1 MSYLAGGI
9 AGGLEPWEE
18 EYGRGITQA
27 LAEMSLSSR
36 RIVMH
41 AVGLIT
47 AIEVSNRVSI
57 NVLLPDLQGNVA
69 GSSDDVSWVLILY
82 NLGFVCSIA
91 LSYWMTRVIGARR
104 HLLLSALL
112 YSCGAFG
119 CFCGA
124 HSLSLLLISRVVMGF
139 GGGAFLVRG
148 VILAGILFPGKG
160 RAVALFWLFLEV
172 NIFQVIYPTAM
183 GWISDTLHW
192 NYAFLLDFP
201 FLAIGVFLIRR
212 YLPRG
217 LLFLRSERAYVD
229 SWGAG
234 LLIAA
239 LSCLQVA
246 LSRGERDEWFQS
258 AFIDCF
264 LLVALVCFAG
274 FLWWDW
280 RPENRE
286 PVLHLRLVWR
296 QRPLRAS
303 LGIVMIVGAMLGAG
317 LFVLPQYLRTVQDY
331 SATQTGGFVSAYT
344 LGLGM
349 GAIVSLRFL
358 VARLGGAKLVAIGA
372 LIMCGACVNFIYT
385 WTPTTPTWVLAISAF
400 LQGLALGP
408 LLSGAS
414 NLATGQAAI
423 VDLNDV
429 STSFYFVRQLGN
441 TLGVTA
447 ATVIFDHRQTLHS
460 ARLVDVANRLNLTVQ
475 ATLAQYAGLIARGGG
490 AGSNPSLGAVQLL
503 QAGVITQSKLLAY
516 IDIYL
521 GLAVLS
527 VVILLLLGLA
537 RIKHVSAS
545 MRPHFHWW

>member
-1 MSYLAGGI
+1 
-9 AGGLEPWEE
+9 
-18 EYGRGITQA
+18 
-27 LAEMSLSSR
+27 
-36 RIVMH
+36 
-41 AVGLIT
+41 
-47 AIEVSNRVSI
+47 
-57 NVLLPDLQGNVA
+57 
-69 GSSDDVSWVLILY
+69 VSWVLILY

-91 LSYWMTRVIGARR
+91 LSYWMTRVIGTRR

-112 YSCGAFG
+112 YSLGAIG
-119 CFCGA
+119 CFSSA
-124 HSLSLLLISRVVMGF
+124 HSLTLLLISRVVMGF
-139 GGGAFLVRG
+139 GGGAFLVRA
-148 VILAGILFPGKG
+148 VILAGLLFPGKG

-172 NIFQVIYPTAM
+172 NIFQTIYPTAM

-201 FLAIGVFLIRR
+201 FLGIGAFLVWK

-258 AFIDCF
+258 GFIDCF
-264 LLVALVCFAG
+264 LVVALVCFAG

-280 RPENRE
+280 RPENPQ
-286 PVLHLRLVWR
+286 PVLHLRVVWK

-303 LGIVMIVGAMLGAG
+303 LAIVMIVGAMLGAG

-344 LGLGM
+344 LGLGV
-349 GAIVSLRFL
+349 GAIVSMRYLL
-358 VARLGGAKLVAIGA
+358 LRLGGTKLVAIGA
-372 LIMCGACVNFIYT
+372 VLMCVACVNFIYT
-385 WTPTTPTWVLAISAF
+385 WTPTTPSWVLAIAAY
-400 LQGLALGP
+400 LQGMALGP

-414 NLATGQAAI
+414 NVATGQAAI

-460 ARLVDVANRLNLTVQ
+460 ARLVDVANQLNPTVQ
-475 ATLAQYAGLIARGGG
+475 ATLAEYAGLIARNGG

-503 QAGVITQSKLLAY
+503 QAAVIAQSKLLAY

-521 GLAVLS
+521 GLAALS
-527 VVILLLLGLA
+527 VVILLLLGWA
-537 RIKHVSAS
+537 RIKHAS
-545 MRPHFHWW
+545 VNVRAHFHWW

>member
-1 MSYLAGGI
+1 
-9 AGGLEPWEE
+9 
-18 EYGRGITQA
+18 
-27 LAEMSLSSR
+27 
-36 RIVMH
+36 MH
-41 AVGLIT
+41 GVSLIT
-47 AIEVSNRVSI
+47 AIEVSNRISI

-82 NLGFVCSIA
+82 NLGFICSIA

-112 YSCGAFG
+112 YGCGAFG
-119 CFCGA
+119 CFCSA
-124 HSLSLLLISRVVMGF
+124 HSLTLLLISRVVMGF

-148 VILAGILFPGKG
+148 VILAGLLFPGKG

-201 FLAIGVFLIRR
+201 FLAIGAFLIWK

-239 LSCLQVA
+239 LSSLQVA
-246 LSRGERDEWFQS
+246 LSRGERDEWFES
-258 AFIDCF
+258 GFIDCF
-264 LLVALVCFAG
+264 LVVAVVCFAG

-280 RPENRE
+280 RAENRE

-296 QRPLRAS
+296 QKPLRAS
-303 LGIVMIVGAMLGAG
+303 LAIVMIVGAMLGAG

-344 LGLGM
+344 LGLGV
-349 GAIVSLRFL
+349 GAIVCLRFL

-372 LIMCGACVNFIYT
+372 VIMCAASINFIYT
-385 WTPTTPTWVLAISAF
+385 WTPTTPTWVLAFSAF
-400 LQGLALGP
+400 LLGLALVP
-408 LLSGAS
+408 ILSGAS
-414 NLATGQAAI
+414 NLATGHAAI

-447 ATVIFDHRQTLHS
+447 ATVLFDHRQTLHS

-503 QAGVITQSKLLAY
+503 QAAVITQSKLLAY

-521 GLAVLS
+521 WLAVMS
-527 VVILLLLGLA
+527 VVILLLLA
-537 RIKHVSAS
+537 WTRIKHAS
-545 MRPHFHWW
+545 GNLRAHFHWW